1 MNHPSDPAIIRVLMI
16 EDSAFDAVLI
26 EETLEAADAARFDLQ
41 HVESMAEAEVLA
53 AGNPAFDLVLLDL
66 TLPDSQGVETV
77 DRVRELL
84 PGLPIV
90 VMTGY
95 DCERVAL
102 QAVQAG
108 AQDFLVKD
116 QLGSRLLVRTI
127 RHAME
132 RHRMLIDLARSR
144 DEVQHLAT
152 HDPLT
157 HLPNRLLFYDL
168 LSQAIS
174 SADRR
179 RRSLAVLFLDL
190 DGFKGV
196 NDTYGHEAGDEV
208 LCLAARRLSLAVRD
222 SDVVARLGGDEFTIL
237 VEGLSYDLDAARV
250 AQQLQEALEEP
261 FRVQGNP
268 VRIGGSVGIAT
279 YPGDGTDAATLVRN
293 ADRAMYSVK
302 KRADRKHLFFS
313 REMNARAD
321 RQNRSERAWIRS
333 LDSDDRVVRYQPVLD
348 TVAGKTL
355 SMEALPECAVAGEML
370 SPVDAAASGDRG
382 WSRALG
388 ERVLDHA
395 LRDLFAWRE
404 AGHEEL
410 SVTVPLS
417 GRVLRDR
424 EFVDRL
430 SRMLEQRQV
439 DPRLLALTFPE
450 SALLGDCRPTD
461 DLLQSLGL
469 LGVSL
474 IVDGFGS
481 GQSQLGRLCRIPAT
495 AIRFGPEL
503 AGGSEREDLTGAVV
517 ALGRSLGLEPMARGI
532 DDAALAD
539 HVASHGCRRMQGDW
553 FAPAMSCVDADR
565 WLAGGLAAEL
575 RRRLRRSAA
584 PPRRRGDEYAS
595 GLKTQ
600 DS

>member
-26 EETLEAADAARFDLQ
+26 EETLDQAEAARFDLQ
-41 HVESMAEAEVLA
+41 HVETLA
-53 AGNPAFDLVLLDL
+53 AAETLAESEPSIDLILLDL

-77 DRVRELL
+77 ARVRELF
-84 PGLPIV
+84 PGMPIV

-190 DGFKGV
+190 DGFKAV
-196 NDTYGHEAGDEV
+196 NDTFGHEAGDEV

-250 AQQLQEALEEP
+250 AQQLQDALAEP
-261 FRVQGNP
+261 FRVQGHP
-268 VRIGGSVGIAT
+268 VRVGGSVGIAT
-279 YPGDGTDAATLVRN
+279 YPGDGSDAATLVRN
-293 ADRAMYSVK
+293 ADRAMYAVK

-321 RQNRSERAWIRS
+321 QQSRSERAWMRS
-333 LDSDDRVVRYQPVLD
+333 LDAGERVVRYQPMLD
-348 TVAGKTL
+348 TATGRTF
-355 SMEALPECAVAGEML
+355 SMEALPESTMAGEMRT
-370 SPVDAAASGDRG
+370 PVDATASGEGG
-382 WSRALG
+382 WSHALG

-395 LRDLFAWRE
+395 LRDLRAWRE

-410 SVTVPLS
+410 GVTVPLS
-417 GRVLRDR
+417 GRVLRER

-430 SRMLEQRQV
+430 SRMLDRHRIEPHQLV
-439 DPRLLALTFPE
+439 LTFPE
-450 SALLGDCRPTD
+450 SALLGDCSRTD

-481 GQSQLGRLCRIPAT
+481 GQSRLGRLRRIPASG
-495 AIRFGPEL
+495 IRFGPEL
-503 AGGSEREDLTGAVV
+503 AGASEREDLTGAVI

-532 DDAALAD
+532 DDETLAD
-539 HVASHGCRRMQGDW
+539 HMAARGCRRMQGEW
-553 FAPAMSCVDADR
+553 YAPALSFEQACR
-565 WLAGGLAAEL
+565 WLAGDPDRESRHRPGGKATPP
-575 RRRLRRSAA
+575 RLR
-584 PPRRRGDEYAS
+584 GEEFLS
-595 GLKTQ
+595 GLKPQ